1 MTNNQMMPNFLIIGA
16 AKAGTTALHEYLQ
29 QHPQIYMTPTKETN
43 FFAFEGQEIDFQG
56 RGDEALKEFSITDL
70 ATYQAQFSGV
80 TNEVAIGEA
89 CPSYLYLPQAAAK
102 IHKYIPET
110 RLIVILRNPIERAY
124 ANFLHVIR
132 DDRELHQDFALALAD
147 ETKRIKANW
156 EWFWHYKQLGFY
168 TKQLNRYYELFPQEQ
183 IKVYLYEDL
192 KERPVELLQDI
203 FDFIR
208 VDPDF
213 IPDMASRPNKSGV
226 PKNKLIHQILTKPNP
241 LKTLLKPLFP
251 AKLRQKIQHNNLN
264 KPQISLQVSQQLQE
278 LYRED
283 ILQCQDLLGR
293 DLSAWLIEA
302 G

>member
-1 MTNNQMMPNFLIIGA
+1 M
-16 AKAGTTALHEYLQ
+16 
-29 QHPQIYMTPTKETN
+29 
-43 FFAFEGQEIDFQG
+43 
-56 RGDEALKEFSITDL
+56 
-70 ATYQAQFSGV
+70 
-80 TNEVAIGEA
+80 
-89 CPSYLYLPQAAAK
+89 
-102 IHKYIPET
+102 
-110 RLIVILRNPIERAY
+110 
-124 ANFLHVIR
+124 HVIR